1 MASLSVDR
9 FRGVA
14 IAALTNRRMTMK
26 TMFLTLAAL
35 LGLAIGVT
43 SLSPAAH
50 ASKVYLY
57 QPTDNGQG

>member
-1 MASLSVDR
+1 
-9 FRGVA
+9 
-14 IAALTNRRMTMK
+14 MK